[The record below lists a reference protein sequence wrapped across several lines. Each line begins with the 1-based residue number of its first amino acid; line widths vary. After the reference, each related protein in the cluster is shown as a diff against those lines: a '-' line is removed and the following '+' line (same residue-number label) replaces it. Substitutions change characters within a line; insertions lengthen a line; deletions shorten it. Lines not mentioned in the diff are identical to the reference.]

1 MIRIARYDDIEQILN
16 IVKETIE
23 DLQKE
28 GNYQW
33 GDDYPTKEYFL
44 EDIKN
49 ASLYI
54 FERNNEVAGFICL
67 NKQEDE
73 AYKKL
78 NWQKQGEAIVI
89 HRFAVKR
96 SYQNQRIGSKLLEF
110 AENLARNKGINY
122 LKVDTNSKNKK
133 MNAFFQKHG
142 FKFVGQIYLRKVPDP
157 FNCYEKVLE

>member
-23 DLQKE
+23 DLQND

-33 GDDYPTKEYFL
+33 GDDYPTKEHFL
-44 EDIKN
+44 EDIKI

-67 NKQEDE
+67 NKLEDE
-73 AYKKL
+73 AYKSV
-78 NWQKQGEAIVI
+78 NWQKENEAIVI

-122 LKVDTNSKNKK
+122 LKVDTNSKNRK

-142 FKFVGQIYLRKVPDP
+142 FKFVGQINLRKVPDP